1 MGPNIETSITSD
13 QPPFKAIMVAGSYNS
28 KCKPNLASCPAGH
41 EMKICK
47 GGFYCEQCSDS
58 TYQPNS
64 NKYGDQCRLR
74 RKCLQPFMEY
84 KSHGSTIQ
92 DSDCACVT
100 GYHFENEDQRACVP
114 NRECEKGFG
123 QGEYGIC
130 EDCLAKNMYSD
141 TVDRSQKCKPLKN
154 CEKESRC
161 TIKKSN
167 GTFDNVCGPVM
178 NDIVNCDNLTTEKPR
193 NEEGNGA
200 GIIAGSVVACL
211 VVFIIIAFIYYF
223 CFHRPRSRSNKKRP
237 LTKEQLDSILNRII
251 QNAAKDETYCRKALN
266 TSMPVIESRIDRQIW
281 SLAQEL
287 FRKHFQA
294 GKYEVVVEKYKGSQ
308 PKLAVTGYL
317 QEWRSWRGEKAQSI
331 AELFDC
337 LKTCGREDIVYE
349 IANQLHIEG
358 ETIEIPDKMSDKGD
372 SLQKQKPSTMC
383 ALLRNVFPCIVNK
396 RRYIDEERSE
406 KTETMN
412 RLLDS
417 EGELHPPQTTVLS
430 SNPAGVASEYR
441 GPSPSAPVLEEVG
454 VEKYSDQTYFQP
466 KPESYPI
473 QASS

>member
-1 MGPNIETSITSD
+1 M
-13 QPPFKAIMVAGSYNS
+13 KA
-28 KCKPNLASCPAGH
+28 CKDGY
-41 EMKICK
+41 
-47 GGFYCEQCSDS
+47 YCEQCKGL

-64 NKYGDQCRLR
+64 NKFGDQCRLR
-74 RKCLQPFMEY
+74 RMCSRPFMEY

-92 DSDCACVT
+92 DSDCACVS

-114 NRECEKGFG
+114 NPECEKGFG

-141 TVDRSQKCKPLKN
+141 TVDRSEKCKPLKN

-167 GTFDNVCGPVM
+167 GTFDNVCGRVM
-178 NDIVNCDNLTTEKPR
+178 DDIVNCDNLTTEKPR
-193 NEEGNGA
+193 NEENSGA
-200 GIIAGSVVACL
+200 GIIAGSVVVSLL
-211 VVFIIIAFIYYF
+211 VLIVFALIYYF
-223 CFHRPRSRSNKKRP
+223 CFHRPRSRNNRKRP
-237 LTKEQLDSILNRII
+237 LTKEQLDSVLNRII
-251 QNAAKDETYCRKALN
+251 LNAEKDETYCRKALN
-266 TSMPVIESRIDRQIW
+266 TSMPVIERRIDRQIW

-308 PKLAVTGYL
+308 PKLAVSGYL
-317 QEWRSWRGEKAQSI
+317 QEWRSWRGEKAESI
-331 AELFDC
+331 ADLFNC

-358 ETIEIPDKMSDKGD
+358 ETIEIPEKLSDKGD
-372 SLQKQKPSTMC
+372 SLQKQKPPSMS
-383 ALLRNVFPCIVNK
+383 ALLRNVFPCIEHK

-417 EGELHPPQTTVLS
+417 EGELPHHLPQTTVLS
-430 SNPAGVASEYR
+430 SNATGVAGEYR

-466 KPESYPI
+466 KAESYPI